1 MWFLQIVG
9 SVPDLVSNLRHQDT
23 RASSCLLD
31 SIVELVDC
39 LMFQHPGF
47 PDLYEPVVDAL
58 KVSKLPL

>member
-1 MWFLQIVG
+1 MWFLQIVR
-9 SVPDLVSNLRHQDT
+9 SVPDLVSNLCQQDT
-23 RASSCLLD
+23 RASSWLLD

-58 KVSKLPL
+58 KVCTLH